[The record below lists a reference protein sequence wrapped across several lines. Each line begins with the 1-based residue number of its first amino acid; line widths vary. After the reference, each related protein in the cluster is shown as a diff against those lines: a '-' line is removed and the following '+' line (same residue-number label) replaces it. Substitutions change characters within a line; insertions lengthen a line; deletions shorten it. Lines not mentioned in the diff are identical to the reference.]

1 MDSIVLVYTT
11 FSNLEEARAISEEL
25 LNKKLIICVNIFP
38 KVNSLYLW
46 KGEIHNSY
54 EIVTIMK
61 KQKRSSRWNHKKIE
75 AMHSYDQP
83 AVIVIPIEKTNKSF
97 TNWVNNVLI

>member
-38 KVNSLYLW
+38 KVNYSIFME
-46 KGEIHNSY
+46 GEI
-54 EIVTIMK
+54 T
-61 KQKRSSRWNHKKIE
+61 Q
-75 AMHSYDQP
+75 Q
-83 AVIVIPIEKTNKSF
+83 
-97 TNWVNNVLI
+97 L